1 MFQHADFVGCHML
14 LHPAVRCI
22 TIVWVSLCVWMAGS
36 KTRVVQCWGEL
47 HTFRVVHPQQCGNSL
62 AAMVNAIM
70 VVLLQG
76 VQLPLHADWL

>member
-1 MFQHADFVGCHML
+1 
-14 LHPAVRCI
+14 
-22 TIVWVSLCVWMAGS
+22 MAGS